1 MAFST
6 TIQPVQKP
14 EATTPGNNISDGL
27 LSMLMLAAYAGYMSK
42 KSLRKMKR
50 HLAWEALKM
59 KFSSFFKPRTASD
72 RTLILII
79 LLIVALAI
87 VFINPIAALVAALIV
102 LILYLAGV
110 I

>member
-1 MAFST
+1 MALAT

-14 EATTPGNNISDGL
+14 EANTPGNNISDGL
-27 LSMLMLAAYAGYMSK
+27 LGMLMLAAYAGYMSK
-42 KSLRKMKR
+42 KSMRKLKR
-50 HLAWEALKM
+50 KLAWEALKL
-59 KFSSFFKPRTASD
+59 KLASFFKPRTASD
-72 RTLILII
+72 RTLLLVI